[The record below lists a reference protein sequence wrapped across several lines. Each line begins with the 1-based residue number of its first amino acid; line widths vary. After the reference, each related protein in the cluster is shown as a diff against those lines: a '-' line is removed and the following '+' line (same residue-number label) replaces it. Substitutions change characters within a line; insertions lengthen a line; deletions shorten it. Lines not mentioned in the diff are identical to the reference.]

1 MARLRAK
8 MREPKVRPRAQRPMF
23 AVSGSGLPWITRDLE
38 IQKLKAE
45 LQELRAEKLGL
56 IAGIRTVNNALK
68 RQIQEYEEWKKR
80 ELPLLM
86 EEINRDK

>member
-23 AVSGSGLPWITRDLE
+23 AVSGLPWITRDLE

-56 IAGIRTVNNALK
+56 VAGIRTVNNALK